1 MDFFPGLFRGPFST
15 ESYFDAFTHQKG
27 QEYLKDNHK
36 GLSRDAAE
44 SLKQAW
50 DHLKLLDTELSRTI
64 KIFLTLVQKLQK
76 DPSYIFKHGG
86 MNHPLF
92 EFHLK
97 SLAMDHGDAKHCR
110 PLHVLAKQIHHLN
123 NDYAKGLY
131 YTTHA
136 HVMVHKLTDRLQEQ
150 REKAGLNFE
159 SAVATMQELYA
170 NAHKDD

>member
-1 MDFFPGLFRGPFST
+1 MHSRI
-15 ESYFDAFTHQKG
+15 QKG

-64 KIFLTLVQKLQK
+64 KIFDLVQKLQK

-97 SLAMDHGDAKHCR
+97 STRWTMGMPNIAARSMYW
-110 PLHVLAKQIHHLN
+110 LN
-123 NDYAKGLY
+123 RS
-131 YTTHA
+131 TT
-136 HVMVHKLTDRLQEQ
+136 
-150 REKAGLNFE
+150 
-159 SAVATMQELYA
+159 
-170 NAHKDD
+170 